1 MSGRR
6 RVRPSKPGWGG
17 IRGCY
22 SDSGHLHPPK
32 FPSGRQRRLQPRK
45 HFLIPEAATH
55 GRPPGARP
63 PRLLSWGL
71 RPGKGAL
78 SRYSHSWGLSP
89 QSFPQKRV
97 RRSGGSVRGPAS
109 VQGLQEVLGSQPS
122 LLPGWE
128 RPEPWPPVCKSPGFN
143 ALSTCLACQFTYL
156 QSGDK
161 PRRGGARERTHHHSG
176 DRLAGD
182 VGHLDRSL
190 VTKHSSV
197 KPAAKIPAA
206 APSLVNKG
214 NPTRPAPS

>member
-1 MSGRR
+1 M
-6 RVRPSKPGWGG
+6 GG
-17 IRGCY
+17 ILGCY
-22 SDSGHLHPPK
+22 SGSGHLHPPS
-32 FPSGRQRRLQPRK
+32 FLLGGGVGCSGGSTSSFQRLRL
-45 HFLIPEAATH
+45 TDV
-55 GRPPGARP
+55 GPGARP

-89 QSFPQKRV
+89 QSFPQEGV
-97 RRSGGSVRGPAS
+97 RRSGGNARGPAS
-109 VQGLQEVLGSQPS
+109 VQGLQEALGSQPS
-122 LLPGWE
+122 LLPGWG
-128 RPEPWPPVCKSPGFN
+128 RPRSRSGRAGTRALAPVSKSPGFN
-143 ALSTCLACQFTYL
+143 ALSTCLGRQFTYL
-156 QSGDK
+156 QSEDK

-182 VGHLDRSL
+182 VGHLDRNL
-190 VTKHSSV
+190 ATKRSSV